1 MNKTLKH
8 ISLVC
13 TAFWLIGLIQS
24 CSVAKRYEKSPPVE
38 EASFRSD
45 QISLDTTTIARMPW
59 RTFFAD
65 PILIGHIEGALENN
79 IDIRIAMENINSAE
93 ALYKN
98 TRAELY
104 PSIGLDA
111 TYGYATPS
119 VVGQDGNG
127 VDRNDLSEYTIGGVF
142 SWELD
147 IWGKLR
153 SQQRAGQ
160 AGYLQTLA
168 AHQAVKSELIAELAS
183 AYYLLLALDR
193 QQEILEQTII
203 NREKAVE
210 TAAIIKESGGLTN
223 VAVKQTEAILWTAR
237 DLLID
242 VKNSKRLLENRF
254 QVLKGEVPGP
264 VERSTL
270 DEQEI
275 NTDLAV
281 GVPIQLL
288 SNRPD
293 ILVAEQ
299 ELINRFELTNVAK
312 ARFYPSLTL
321 NAAGGLQSLEFDDL
335 FSANALFAQVLGG
348 LTQPIFNKRRIRT
361 DYEISLAEKE
371 IAFQN
376 YKLSVL
382 NASKEVSD
390 ALYTYNAFEEK
401 IFVKEQE
408 NKALTEALEQSR
420 ELLIR
425 GMVNY
430 LEVLRA
436 TDRLLTG
443 RLSLVLVEYG
453 RLEAVTSL
461 YRSLGGGWE

>member
-1 MNKTLKH
+1 MYRSA
-8 ISLVC
+8 SLILLV
-13 TAFWLIGLIQS
+13 FVVQS
-24 CSVAKRYEKSPPVE
+24 CSVAKRYERTTPVE

-45 QISLDTTTIARMPW
+45 EISVDTTTIARVPW
-59 RTFFAD
+59 RTFFTD
-65 PILIGHIEGALENN
+65 PLLILHIDEALQNN
-79 IDIRIAMENINSAE
+79 IDIRIALENINA
-93 ALYKN
+93 AQAIFKN
-98 TRAELY
+98 AKAELY
-104 PSIGLDA
+104 PSLGAGLS
-111 TYGYATPS
+111 YGYATPS

-127 VDRNDLSEYTIGGVF
+127 VDRTDLSEYSVDAF
-142 SWELD
+142 LSWELD

-160 AGYLQTLA
+160 ASYLQSLA

-183 AYYLLLALDR
+183 TYYLLLALDR

-210 TAAIIKESGGLTN
+210 TTGILKESGSLTN
-223 VAVKQTEAILWTAR
+223 VAVKQTEAILWNAR

-242 VKNSKRLLENRF
+242 VKNSIRLLENRF

-270 DEQEI
+270 AEQTI

-293 ILVAEQ
+293 IIAAEQ
-299 ELINRFELTNVAK
+299 ELINRFELANVAK
-312 ARFYPSLTL
+312 TRFYPSLTL
-321 NAAGGLQSLEFDDL
+321 NAAGGLQSLSFDDL
-335 FSANALFAQVLGG
+335 FSTNALFAEILAG
-348 LTQPIFNKRRIRT
+348 LTQPIFNKRRIRS
-361 DYEISLAEKE
+361 DYEISLAENEK
-371 IAFQN
+371 AFQR

-382 NASKEVSD
+382 NASREVSD
-390 ALYTYNAFEEK
+390 ALYTYRAFEEK
-401 IFVKEQE
+401 IYVKEQE

-420 ELLIR
+420 ELLVR
-425 GMVNY
+425 GIVNY

-436 TDRLLTG
+436 TDSLLNG
-443 RLSLVLVEYG
+443 RLSLVLVQYG
-453 RLEAVTSL
+453 KLEALTIL

>member
-1 MNKTLKH
+1 MNRILKYFCRSG
-8 ISLVC
+8 SLILLVF
-13 TAFWLIGLIQS
+13 AIQS
-24 CSVAKRYEKSPPVE
+24 CSVAKRYERTTPVE

-45 QISLDTTTIARMPW
+45 EISVDTTTIARVPW
-59 RTFFAD
+59 RTFFTD
-65 PILIGHIEGALENN
+65 PLLIEHIDEALLNN
-79 IDIRIAMENINSAE
+79 IDIRIALENINTAQ
-93 ALYKN
+93 ALFKN
-98 TRAELY
+98 AKAELY
-104 PSIGLDA
+104 PSLGTGLA
-111 TYGYATPS
+111 YGYATPS

-127 VDRNDLSEYTIGGVF
+127 VDRTDLSEYTVDAF
-142 SWELD
+142 LSWELD

-160 AGYLQTLA
+160 ASYLQSLA

-183 AYYLLLALDR
+183 NYYLLLALDR
-193 QQEILEQTII
+193 QKEILEQTII

-210 TAAIIKESGGLTN
+210 TAGILKESGSLTN
-223 VAVKQTEAILWTAR
+223 VAVRQTEAILWNAR

-242 VKNSKRLLENRF
+242 VENSVRLLENRF

-264 VERSTL
+264 VERTAL
-270 DEQEI
+270 AEQTI
-275 NTDLAV
+275 STDLAV

-293 ILVAEQ
+293 IIAAEQ

-312 ARFYPSLTL
+312 TRFYPSLTL
-321 NAAGGLQSLEFDDL
+321 NASGGVQSLSFDDL
-335 FSANALFAQVLGG
+335 FSSNALFAQILAG
-348 LTQPIFNKRRIRT
+348 LTQPVFNKRRIRS
-361 DYEISLAEKE
+361 DYEISLAENEK
-371 IAFQN
+371 AFQR

-382 NASKEVSD
+382 NASREVSD
-390 ALYTYNAFEEK
+390 ALYTYHAFEEK
-401 IFVKEQE
+401 IYVKEQE

-425 GMVNY
+425 GIVNY

-436 TDRLLTG
+436 TDRLLNG
-443 RLSLVLVEYG
+443 RLSLILVQYG
-453 RLEAVTSL
+453 RLEAITIL